1 MVVGENPR
9 AEDLDVNVC
18 REKKL
23 TNMRMS
29 TSDELV
35 KLTPPTLFTLEQALE
50 FCASDECVEVTPESV
65 RIRKVELDSH
75 ARNRARARA
84 RSAAT

>member
-1 MVVGENPR
+1 M
-9 AEDLDVNVC
+9 

-23 TNMRMS
+23 TNADAPTRA
-29 TSDELV
+29 V

-75 ARNRARARA
+75 TRNRARARA
-84 RSAAT
+84 RSAG